1 MRFLKLILFSVV
13 FLFLLLTAMG
23 LLFPSNVLVSRA
35 IDMQASAETAQAH
48 VGTLTAWNGWLEG
61 MDKAVF
67 NDKKNN
73 IAQIGNH
80 TVELLSNK
88 NGEVIAKWIGKDGSE
103 MLSTMRIIQHE
114 SSPNTTTIQWQFE
127 EEIGW
132 LPWERFGS
140 MMHDKILGAMLEKN
154 LANLK
159 SYIEQSNK

>member
-1 MRFLKLILFSVV
+1 MKFLKLILFSAV

-23 LLFPSNVLVSRA
+23 LLFPSKVLVSRA
-35 IDMQASAETAQAH
+35 IDMQSSVESTLAH
-48 VGTLTAWNGWLEG
+48 LSTITAWNGWLEG

-67 NDKKNN
+67 SEKKNN

-80 TVELLSNK
+80 TVELLSSK
-88 NGEVIAKWIGKDGSE
+88 NSEVVAKWKGKDGSE
-103 MLSTMRIIQHE
+103 MLSTMRIIEHE
-114 SSPNTTTIQWQFE
+114 SSPNTITVQWQFE

-154 LANLK
+154 LSNLK
-159 SYIEQSNK
+159 NYVEDLNK